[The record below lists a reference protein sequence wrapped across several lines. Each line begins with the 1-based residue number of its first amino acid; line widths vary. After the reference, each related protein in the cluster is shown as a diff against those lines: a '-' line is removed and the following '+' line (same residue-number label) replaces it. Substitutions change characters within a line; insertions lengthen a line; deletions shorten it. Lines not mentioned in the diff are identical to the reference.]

1 MDFLS
6 LDEILHCIEKIID
19 IIGVLV
25 ICFGLI
31 YALHQL
37 YLFLKHQNVTIYQI
51 RLKFGASLILGL
63 EFMVG
68 ADIIGSLISRNY
80 YTIGLLGL
88 IVLIRSILSFFL
100 NRELQE
106 LTVEQREQVRNH
118 M

>member
-1 MDFLS
+1 MDLLS
-6 LDEILHCIEKIID
+6 LDEILHYIEKIID
-19 IIGVLV
+19 GLGVIV
-25 ICFGLI
+25 ICCGLI
-31 YALHQL
+31 YALYQF
-37 YLFLKHQNVTIYQI
+37 YLFLNHQHVALYQI
-51 RLKFGASLILGL
+51 RLKFGESLLLGL

-106 LTVEQREQVRNH
+106 LTVEQREHMRNH
-118 M
+118 L